1 MGEAQVNP
9 SGGRDVLV
17 VYREEL
23 AKAREAL
30 KATDV
35 LWSGEPLAAQITEAA
50 KKVRATADALDAR
63 IHATFDAVLL
73 QRAGAAFRAAASS
86 LEGLMAQR
94 QHGRRAAP
102 DVQRVLKRVVVH
114 AREIGRMTHES
125 GADHVGAAIEAL
137 SHREAWSSAPLDALV
152 QLIDTFYFLSRKRL
166 GDGALPEQLDSLV
179 DRATSTA
186 VVTSLHALKDLARR
200 ARSEPTLMRDRFQ
213 LDGAMRAPSLHV
225 EERLAAWFKLD
236 DEGRRLL
243 HVAVETFTRRLLDR
257 ASAAA
262 Q

>member
-1 MGEAQVNP
+1 MNP

-30 KATDV
+30 KLTDV
-35 LWSGEPLAAQITEAA
+35 IWAQEPFAAQIAQAA
-50 KKVRATADALDAR
+50 QKVRTTADALDAR
-63 IHATFDAVLL
+63 IHAPFDAVLL
-73 QRAGAAFRAAASS
+73 QKAGAAFRAAATAMEA
-86 LEGLMAQR
+86 LLAQR
-94 QHGRRAAP
+94 QHGRRASVE
-102 DVQRVLKRVVVH
+102 VQRVLQRVVVH

-125 GADHVGAAIEAL
+125 GADHVASAIDAL
-137 SHREAWSSAPLDALV
+137 AHREAWTSAPLDALV
-152 QLIDTFYFLSRKRL
+152 ALVDTFYFLARKRL
-166 GDGALPEQLDSLV
+166 GEGATTEQLDSLV

-213 LDGAMRAPSLHV
+213 LDGALKGPSAQV
-225 EERLAAWFKLD
+225 VERLVAWFRLD
-236 DEGRRLL
+236 DAGRAML
-243 HVAVETFTRRLLDR
+243 HGAVEAFTRKLLDR

-262 Q
+262 AGG

>member
-1 MGEAQVNP
+1 MNP

-30 KATDV
+30 KVTEVIGAQ
-35 LWSGEPLAAQITEAA
+35 EPFAAQIIQAA
-50 KKVRATADALDAR
+50 EKVRTTADALDAR

-73 QRAGAAFRAAASS
+73 QRAGAAFRAAAAA
-86 LEGLMAQR
+86 LEQLIAQR
-94 QHGRRAAP
+94 QHGRRASAE
-102 DVQRVLKRVVVH
+102 VQRVLKRVVVH
-114 AREIGRMTHES
+114 AREIGRMAHES

-137 SHREAWSSAPLDALV
+137 AHREAWTSAPLDALV
-152 QLIDTFYFLSRKRL
+152 GLVDTFYFLARKRL
-166 GDGALPEQLDSLV
+166 GQGATSEQLDSLV

-200 ARSEPTLMRDRFQ
+200 VRSEPTLMKDRFQ
-213 LDGAMRAPSLHV
+213 LDGALKGPSLQV
-225 EERLAAWFKLD
+225 EERLSAWFKLD
-236 DEGRRLL
+236 DDGRRKL
-243 HVAVETFTRRLLDR
+243 HIAVETFTRRLLDR

-262 Q
+262 DGR